1 LLDQSSKENLQ
12 QGILEFRKLKDL
24 NYESHKEGAVI
35 RSAEFHPKSTVGLV
49 AGLNGTASIFQVDGK
64 NNPKI
69 QTVNFENFPIKCAKF
84 STSGEEFLVG
94 SQHHG
99 HFFLYD
105 MMAGKIVKI
114 PWHKKTKEHNT
125 QKFEVSPDGKLIAVA
140 GRFGNIHLISAKT
153 KELINTLKMN
163 DDCHGLSFNSQ
174 GGKLYSHGAG
184 GEVYIWDVRMTE
196 CLGKFTDDG
205 CLNGSAIAVSGSHLA
220 AGSNMGVV
228 NIYSLADLE
237 TNNRPR
243 PEKMVMNLTTQVNQL
258 KFNPTG
264 EVLAMSSEM
273 KEGASKLVHFPS
285 MTVFSNFPGTFN
297 LNRVNCLGWSPAGG
311 YLALGNNKGAANL
324 YRMKHYVSY

>member
-1 LLDQSSKENLQ
+1 
-12 QGILEFRKLKDL
+12 LKDL

-237 TNNRPR
+237 MNNRPR

-273 KEGASKLVHFPS
+273 KEGAAKLVHFPS

-311 YLALGNNKGAANL
+311 YLAIGNNKGAANL